1 MVSFVKGKEIWCRAV
16 AMLVLKHNKKKE
28 ILVNVKEVFMFMK
41 RISTSEIRF
50 VLNTY

>member
-1 MVSFVKGKEIWCRAV
+1 
-16 AMLVLKHNKKKE
+16 MLVPKRSKKKE

-41 RISTSEIRF
+41 RISTSEIHF